1 MRQRTA
7 VPRVIV
13 RQRSEREEHF
23 RALRMEIQ
31 ERIDDYPFTSQE
43 EEAEILYRESVEEE
57 IRRERVLNSRRRRE
71 RRNNQIVHQSRRR
84 RERNYALNWP

>member
-31 ERIDDYPFTSQE
+31 ERIDDYIFASRE
-43 EEAEILYRESVEEE
+43 DEAEILYRESAEEE
-57 IRRERVLNSRRRRE
+57 VRRDRVLNSRRRRE
-71 RRNNQIVHQSRRR
+71 RNNQIARQSRRGNY
-84 RERNYALNWP
+84 RNYALNWH